1 MPPGALAIIRA
12 PFPFINQG
20 KIEQRLVSRYV
31 LDQDTGGA
39 IKSPGRVDYYI
50 GVGKEAGDR
59 AGAIVNTGE
68 LYYLLLKD

>member
-12 PFPFINQG
+12 PFPFISKNKINQTQINQTQVNPT

-39 IKSPGRVDYYI
+39 IKSPGRVDY
-50 GVGKEAGDR
+50 
-59 AGAIVNTGE
+59 
-68 LYYLLLKD
+68 